1 MLKSINEWSHTTYL
15 FFFFIVLY
23 VKQTKKKNHKKTVQP
38 KLERKQHKYTP
49 NALTNAFPKLGFG
62 MDDFGDGIVGQ

>member
-1 MLKSINEWSHTTYL
+1 MNDPIPHTY
-15 FFFFIVLY
+15 FFFSLSC
-23 VKQTKKKNHKKTVQP
+23 TLNKKKNHKKTVQP

>member
-1 MLKSINEWSHTTYL
+1 MNDPIPHTY
-15 FFFFIVLY
+15 FFFSLSCTLN
-23 VKQTKKKNHKKTVQP
+23 KQKKKNHKKTVQP

>member
-1 MLKSINEWSHTTYL
+1 MIPYHIPIF

-23 VKQTKKKNHKKTVQP
+23 VKQKKKKHKKTVQP

-62 MDDFGDGIVGQ
+62 MDDFGDGILGQ

>member
-1 MLKSINEWSHTTYL
+1 MNDPIPHTY
-15 FFFFIVLY
+15 FFFSLSCTLN
-23 VKQTKKKNHKKTVQP
+23 KQKKKPQKTVQP